1 MKVLLM
7 GLGAIG
13 TVYSC
18 LMKESGHEVYGID
31 RPEVLEAIRRQGVY
45 VEGIWGTHHAQL
57 DGMGSSIDELA
68 EKNFDLILVSV
79 KTNQTEEICQQ
90 LAGFIHPDTFII
102 LAQNGYGNFDISRRY
117 LSSERI
123 ILARIIFGAET
134 ISAGKSRVTVI
145 ADDVVIG
152 FAENGDPAYLQD
164 LADRFC
170 RAGIPTRPSTEVSKY
185 IWGKVIYNSA
195 LNPLGAILGLS
206 YGQLAE
212 MNATRAIMNEII
224 EEIFAVLAASG
235 QETMWKDADNY
246 INDFYQRLLPPTA
259 GHHAS
264 MLQDFQRMRPTEI
277 DALNGAVVRLGQQY
291 QVPTPV
297 NQVITN
303 LVKAREMLYLQK

>member
-18 LMKESGHEVYGID
+18 LMKESGHQVYGID
-31 RPEVLEAIRRQGVY
+31 HPEVLEAISRQGVY
-45 VEGIWGTHHAQL
+45 VEGIWGTHHAHL

-68 EKNFDLILVSV
+68 ENNFDLILVSV
-79 KTNQTEEICQQ
+79 KTNQTEEVCQQ
-90 LAGFIHPDTFII
+90 LAGFVHPDTFIM
-102 LAQNGYGNFDISRRY
+102 LAQNGYGNFDISRQY
-117 LSSERI
+117 LPAQRT

-152 FAENGDPAYLQD
+152 FPENGDPAYLQD
-164 LADRFC
+164 LAERFC
-170 RAGIPTRPSTEVSKY
+170 EAGIPTRSSSEVLKY

-212 MNATRAIMNEII
+212 MDATRGIMNEII

-235 QETMWKDADNY
+235 QETMWKDADEY
-246 INDFYQRLLPPTA
+246 RDDFYQRLLPPTA

-264 MLQDFQRMRPTEI
+264 MLQDFQRKRPTEI

-303 LVKAREMLYLQK
+303 LIKAREMMYLQ